1 VVLADADDAAAALT
15 QGGDE
20 HDPAVHGP
28 VGGAPTAVGRDDLGL
43 LTPGAFGTDAGGDL
57 DGEAVR
63 NALVRPGLRGG
74 GGRRGDRDGHHERG
88 QRRER
93 GACQDVA
100 RARPSPPVG
109 PWVEAVWWGRMGPPS
124 NPLTAQ
130 PETGR
135 TEVVVLGED
144 RRRHFGP
151 VPGAGRAADGL
162 RLLWD
167 HSG

>member
-1 VVLADADDAAAALT
+1 DAAAALT

-43 LTPGAFGTDAGGDL
+43 LTPGACGTDAGGDI

-88 QRRER
+88 QRRARR
-93 GACQDVA
+93 GWPDVD
-100 RARPSPPVG
+100 RARPAPALRS
-109 PWVEAVWWGRMGPPS
+109 WVEAVWWGRMGPPS

-144 RRRHFGP
+144 RR
-151 VPGAGRAADGL
+151 
-162 RLLWD
+162 
-167 HSG
+167 